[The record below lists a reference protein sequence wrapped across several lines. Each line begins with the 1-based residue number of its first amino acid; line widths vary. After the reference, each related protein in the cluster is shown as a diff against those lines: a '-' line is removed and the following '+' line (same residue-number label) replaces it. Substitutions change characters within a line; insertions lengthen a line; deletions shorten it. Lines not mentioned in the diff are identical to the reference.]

1 MILDAFAISIVIF
14 LGLSPIL
21 IMIWGVHY
29 LAQHPHLYLYRHRA
43 HGIPRQDFSRQDIQ
57 DINTA
62 ALARR
67 TYPQSALSPYR
78 GQLGWFGSVGYLGDT
93 SCQFNAHSPF
103 IRCAVNP
110 SGPCQN
116 CTYYETSAHLA
127 DSHQA

>member
-14 LGLSPIL
+14 LGFSPIL
-21 IMIWGVHY
+21 VMIWGIHY

-43 HGIPRQDFSRQDIQ
+43 QQVPSQTLNAS
-57 DINTA
+57 

-67 TYPQSALSPYR
+67 GYPQSALAPYR
-78 GQLGWFGSVGYLGDT
+78 GQLGWFGTVGYLGDT

-127 DSHQA
+127 DSH